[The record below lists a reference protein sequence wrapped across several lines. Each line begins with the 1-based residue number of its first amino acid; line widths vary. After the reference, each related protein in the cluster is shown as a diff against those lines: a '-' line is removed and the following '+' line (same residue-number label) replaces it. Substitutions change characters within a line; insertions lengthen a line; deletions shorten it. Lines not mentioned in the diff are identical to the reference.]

1 MEVTEYSLTVPKSA
15 STISVALSTS
25 TASSAP
31 IHSPSAVVLSTVDCF
46 VIRSAAP
53 GASTAATTSCM
64 PILANIAY
72 RMKGWEAGDRLSG
85 ITASGSGTLYITP
98 DA

>member
-1 MEVTEYSLTVPKSA
+1 MEVTEYSLTVPNA
-15 STISVALSTS
+15 ARTQAVAITTS
-25 TASSAP
+25 TASSSP
-31 IHSPSAVVLSTVDCF
+31 IHSPSAVVKSTVDCF
-46 VIRSAAP
+46 IIRSATP

-64 PILANIAY
+64 PITAGIDY
-72 RMKGWEAGDRLSG
+72 RMKGWEAGDRLSA